1 MSAPSR
7 YKGVFTI
14 DALMSIIPTLLI
26 FVFLMNSMSLVADS
40 EKRSS
45 GQHDA
50 FDRLVSVADYSVK
63 SGLAR
68 HEGDVRYP
76 NWIDGKIEAAY
87 VEDLREKAGFSELEI
102 SFSEPEMDTCIF
114 RLVVVGEKKEMRKL
128 YFCGD
133 DDADA

>member
-1 MSAPSR
+1 MSVPSR
-7 YKGVFTI
+7 YKGIFTI

-26 FVFLMNSMSLVADS
+26 FVFLMNAMSLVAESDR
-40 EKRSS
+40 RSS
-45 GQHDA
+45 EQHDV

-76 NWIDGKIEAAY
+76 NWLDGKIEAAY
-87 VEDLREKAGFSELEI
+87 VEDLREKVGFSTLEI
-102 SFSEPEMDTCIF
+102 SFTEPEMDTCIF
-114 RLVVVGEKKEMRKL
+114 RLVVVGENKEMRKL

-133 DDADA
+133 DNADA